1 MKLGKKIINL
11 KLIFILLSFLLILPF
26 TYADKINSEDF
37 LNYARNTHPVGT
49 WAILNGT
56 ISNFRRDS
64 KSISDPIKIG
74 LRFTSHNVIAKIFLN
89 DKTSYSL
96 TQQYGT
102 GETSLILD
110 DPHSGVSIGDYGLR
124 PDDITLG
131 FLFWTFV
138 KELPE
143 TTTMTEDC
151 RVFLLENQTNSE
163 EAKVYI
169 STSYYYPLK
178 VEWFKLKENDSKKEN
193 IKDDAD
199 KSAAMEKTT
208 ANKEIQKKEKNNFET
223 TPYRT
228 MVVDSFEKVQMTNLK
243 DPKAKTEDSW
253 SVSSFKLYGPGWIT
267 KVNFDSIQIGKIENN
282 VPADIFTKHTQN

>member
-1 MKLGKKIINL
+1 MKYDKRIINL
-11 KLIFILLSFLLILPF
+11 KLIFVSLSFFIILPF
-26 TYADKINSEDF
+26 TYANKINSEDF

-56 ISNFRRDS
+56 ISNLRRDS
-64 KSISDPIKIG
+64 KSISEPIKIG

-89 DKTSYSL
+89 DETSYSL

-110 DPHSGVSIGDYGLR
+110 NIDSGVSIGDYGLR

-131 FLFWTFV
+131 FLFWKFV

-143 TTTMTEDC
+143 TTTMTEEC
-151 RVFLLENQTNSE
+151 RVFLLENQDHSE
-163 EAKVYI
+163 EVKVYI

-178 VEWFKLKENDSKKEN
+178 VEWFKLKESKPEEDNKVKDSF
-193 IKDDAD
+193 D
-199 KSAAMEKTT
+199 
-208 ANKEIQKKEKNNFET
+208 T

-228 MVVDSFEKVQMTNLK
+228 MIVDSFEKIAMTNLK
-243 DPKAKTEDSW
+243 DPKAETEYSW

-267 KVNFDSIQIGKIENN
+267 KVNFDSIQIGKIENR
-282 VPADIFTKHTQN
+282 VPANIFTK